1 MKKTIAALVGA
12 TVVLAAN
19 AASAGVLTN
28 VSVSLSDSRVS
39 RPTDVTI
46 RYTTAT
52 TLDAP
57 SLRRN
62 LLIATFG
69 GLAMTDGDCGADV
82 TFTVNG
88 APLAPAALSQCS
100 VWGGNNVQF
109 RLAAGASVAAGS
121 NVEIVIDSARVTTTA
136 TSGLYGATTFRTA
149 MDSGAPI
156 DTPATQPT
164 YFISTPPPASV
175 PTLTEWAMILLTAAL
190 GGFAVLTIH
199 RRRQGA

>member
-19 AASAGVLTN
+19 AASARVLTN
-28 VSVSLSDSRVS
+28 LSVSLSDSRVS

-69 GLAMTDGDCGADV
+69 SLAMTDGDCGADV

-88 APLAPAALSQCS
+88 RPWRQPL
-100 VWGGNNVQF
+100 
-109 RLAAGASVAAGS
+109 
-121 NVEIVIDSARVTTTA
+121 
-136 TSGLYGATTFRTA
+136 
-149 MDSGAPI
+149 
-156 DTPATQPT
+156 
-164 YFISTPPPASV
+164 
-175 PTLTEWAMILLTAAL
+175 
-190 GGFAVLTIH
+190 
-199 RRRQGA
+199 